1 MSNCIKDVRH
11 RVVKC
16 LYQCGI
22 NIPDADSMLRA
33 SVFNGLVIIAA
44 IQDIRNTVIASAVN
58 FTLDPALFAGK
69 TLVNLEF
76 YLTFVWDI

>member
-1 MSNCIKDVRH
+1 
-11 RVVKC
+11 
-16 LYQCGI
+16 
-22 NIPDADSMLRA
+22 MLRA

-69 TLVNLEF
+69 TLVNLELF
-76 YLTFVWDI
+76 DICLGYLESFSVENFAE

>member
-1 MSNCIKDVRH
+1 
-11 RVVKC
+11 
-16 LYQCGI
+16 
-22 NIPDADSMLRA
+22 MLRA

>member
-1 MSNCIKDVRH
+1 
-11 RVVKC
+11 
-16 LYQCGI
+16 
-22 NIPDADSMLRA
+22 MLRA

-69 TLVNLEF
+69 TSWVLELF
-76 YLTFVWDI
+76 DIWQDIWKSFSVSVENVAELKLIYNNVCPVLY